1 MLLLAAAFVSYYAVL
16 VYCDLARPEPAG
28 FTSIVD
34 STGMRLTEVV
44 AGSPAAGAGLRAG
57 DRIVAAHGRP
67 VRGRLDWIAV
77 QTNLRTN
84 VPLQLGVR
92 RGQMNVDGVLV
103 LRRAAASF
111 WTSSAGATVLL
122 ARFTQLVTLAV
133 ALLVGFKR
141 PGDRGARL
149 ASWLMATLATYSIA
163 LPYQIAAIWRSLPPP
178 IGLVLWIPYAS
189 GLCIAAIL
197 FTFFASFP
205 QPVLRT
211 RTRILAWAPM
221 LATLVLQ
228 LGFTISVVYDP
239 GRTTPFADW
248 TLVTIAVTVA
258 YAVAAAAVLVV
269 AYRRLTDVSD
279 RRRIR
284 VMSAGSAV
292 GLVSGLV
299 IVSAYWGRGG
309 ASIESSVFSSPLLAG
324 GTVLGL
330 ALPASL
336 SYAVLRHRL
345 FDVGY
350 ILRRG
355 IQHAL
360 ARHVLVSIAPLAAA
374 AFVADLAWHRTVA
387 IDSVVLERGWLYA
400 SLSAIAV
407 VARVRRDDWLDGL
420 DRRFFRE
427 RYNAQRLLR
436 MMTEDIR
443 GLPDLAAAGP
453 GVMSKIAN
461 AIHPE
466 YIVVMAHDAGEPA
479 FRTSSAVPPDRIVAP
494 LDAGSPLVGLLRV
507 LQRPVQV
514 GTGGS
519 ILKQL
524 PETDSTWLA
533 ENHVDLIVPVAT
545 GAGGAE
551 SLFALGPK
559 RSEEPYGAEDEDLL
573 AAIGA
578 ALSLILRR
586 AEVTDGAVVG
596 GRYRLER
603 PVGQGGMGT
612 VYVAYDTA
620 LDRRVAVKVLRQ
632 DLIDPD
638 AAERFQR
645 EARLAAALAHPNVVT
660 VHDIGVTPS
669 GHAFLV
675 MELLEGVTLRQELQ
689 RLTRLPVPRVRDIL
703 CGVCAAVDAAH
714 RRQMVHRDLKPENV
728 FLCRG
733 ESGEIPKVL
742 DFGLAKALG
751 PDGVATLTRPG
762 MVAGTPQYMAPEHLQ
777 GDEPSPDWDLWSLA
791 VVAFEMIT
799 GRFPFDGPNA
809 TAPRLDELP
818 EQLRPVFATALS
830 RNPINRPAS
839 AQELFVLLEKAGMN
853 DGPSI

>member
-1 MLLLAAAFVSYYAVL
+1 
-16 VYCDLARPEPAG
+16 
-28 FTSIVD
+28 
-34 STGMRLTEVV
+34 MRVTEIV
-44 AGSPAAGAGLRAG
+44 AGSPAARAGLQPG
-57 DRIVAAHGRP
+57 DRIVAAQGRP
-67 VRGRLDWIAV
+67 IRGRLDWTAV

-103 LRRAAASF
+103 LHRAAASF

-133 ALLVGFKR
+133 ALLVVFKR

-149 ASWLMATLATYSIA
+149 ASWLMATL
-163 LPYQIAAIWRSLPPP
+163 
-178 IGLVLWIPYAS
+178 
-189 GLCIAAIL
+189 
-197 FTFFASFP
+197 
-205 QPVLRT
+205 
-211 RTRILAWAPM
+211 
-221 LATLVLQ
+221 
-228 LGFTISVVYDP
+228 
-239 GRTTPFADW
+239 
-248 TLVTIAVTVA
+248 
-258 YAVAAAAVLVV
+258 
-269 AYRRLTDVSD
+269 
-279 RRRIR
+279 
-284 VMSAGSAV
+284 
-292 GLVSGLV
+292 
-299 IVSAYWGRGG
+299 
-309 ASIESSVFSSPLLAG
+309 
-324 GTVLGL
+324 
-330 ALPASL
+330 
-336 SYAVLRHRL
+336 
-345 FDVGY
+345 
-350 ILRRG
+350 
-355 IQHAL
+355 
-360 ARHVLVSIAPLAAA
+360 
-374 AFVADLAWHRTVA
+374 
-387 IDSVVLERGWLYA
+387 
-400 SLSAIAV
+400 
-407 VARVRRDDWLDGL
+407 
-420 DRRFFRE
+420 
-427 RYNAQRLLR
+427 
-436 MMTEDIR
+436 
-443 GLPDLAAAGP
+443 
-453 GVMSKIAN
+453 
-461 AIHPE
+461 
-466 YIVVMAHDAGEPA
+466 
-479 FRTSSAVPPDRIVAP
+479 
-494 LDAGSPLVGLLRV
+494 DAGSPLVGLLRA

-603 PVGQGGMGT
+603 PVGEGGMGT

-638 AAERFQR
+638 TAERFQR

-675 MELLEGVTLRQELQ
+675 MELLEGVTLRQELR
-689 RLTRLPVPRVRDIL
+689 RLTSLPVPRVRDIL
-703 CGVCAAVDAAH
+703 RGVCAAVDAAH

-791 VVAFEMIT
+791 VVVFEMIT

-839 AQELFVLLEKAGMN
+839 AQELLVLLEKAGMN
-853 DGPSI
+853 DGPPI